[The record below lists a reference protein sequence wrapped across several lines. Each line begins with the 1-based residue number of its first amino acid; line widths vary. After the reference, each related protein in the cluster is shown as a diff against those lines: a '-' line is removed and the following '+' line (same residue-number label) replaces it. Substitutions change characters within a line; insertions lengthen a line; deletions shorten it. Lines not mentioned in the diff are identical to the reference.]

1 VKRQTARVM
10 FPKESNALLCGRI
23 VKHNQKLLLRNDK
36 LKILTAYFLPNKL
49 GIHARQV

>member
-1 VKRQTARVM
+1 VKGETARVM
-10 FPKESNALLCGRI
+10 FPKESNALPCGRI

-36 LKILTAYFLPNKL
+36 LKIPTVYFLPKKL